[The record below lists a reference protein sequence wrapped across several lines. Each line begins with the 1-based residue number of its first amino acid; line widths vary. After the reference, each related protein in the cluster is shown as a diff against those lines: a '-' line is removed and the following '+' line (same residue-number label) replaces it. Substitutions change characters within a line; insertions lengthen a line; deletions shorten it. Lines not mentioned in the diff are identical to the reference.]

1 MATVRLILPPS
12 PRYDQ
17 VRDAIV
23 TGFLLGGGLRGY
35 SEEDDYILV
44 EAEEARRRLP
54 LLPLKRGLEELH
66 PVLEKGGGVAYG
78 RGDRRVYEALR
89 LDSRLRGYRDPL
101 IPSTGLLVL
110 LDWRQLL
117 YYRIP
122 ELERTAKSLHMV
134 LGDAPTPSLDDA
146 RLAGHAYALLAAVKL
161 RGLDKDIRVV
171 HPTVGW
177 DSGVIPSSTYKLLSY
192 VDEECLVEL
201 EEIAV
206 DALENRDPDALS
218 YLAQAVENR
227 DSYALKH
234 MLRRMGCRVEA
245 DRLIA
250 PADVIG

>member
-1 MATVRLILPPS
+1 MKLLLPPS

-35 SEEDDYILV
+35 NEDDDYIIVELV
-44 EAEEARRRLP
+44 EAKRRLP
-54 LLPLKRGLEELH
+54 LPFSKKTPEEMH
-66 PVLEKGGGVAYG
+66 PVVEKHRVAYG
-78 RGDRRVYEALR
+78 RGDRRIYDGLS
-89 LDSRLRGYRDPL
+89 LDSRLRGYRDP
-101 IPSTGLLVL
+101 IIEATGLLVL

-122 ELERTAKSLHMV
+122 ELERAAQSIHLA
-134 LGDAPTPSLDDA
+134 LGDAPAPSLEDA

-171 HPTVGW
+171 HPMAGW

-192 VDEECLVEL
+192 VDEECLEEL

-227 DSYALKH
+227 DTYALRH
-234 MLRRMGCRVEA
+234 MLKRMGCRVEA

-250 PADVIG
+250 PADIIG

>member
-1 MATVRLILPPS
+1 MARVRLVLPPS

-23 TGFLLGGGLRGY
+23 TGFLLGGGLLDY
-35 SEEDDYILV
+35 SEDEDHIIV
-44 EAEEARRRLP
+44 ELEEVKRRRLAI
-54 LLPLKRGLEELH
+54 LPARTPRELH
-66 PVLEKGGGVAYG
+66 PVVSDGSVVSYG
-78 RGDRRVYEALR
+78 RGDWRVYERLK
-89 LDSRLRGYRDPL
+89 LDSRLRGYRPPVL
-101 IPSTGLLVL
+101 PATGLMVL

-117 YYRIP
+117 YYRIR
-122 ELERTAKSLHMV
+122 ELEEAARSIHMV
-134 LGDAPTPSLDDA
+134 LGDAPSASLDDA

-171 HPTVGW
+171 HVSHGW
-177 DSGVIPSSTYKLLSY
+177 DSGVIPSSTYKLLGY
-192 VDEECLVEL
+192 VDEDCLSEL
-201 EEIAV
+201 EAIAV

-227 DSYALKH
+227 DTYALKH